1 MDYQKIYDDFIRDR
15 RADESRPKYSD
26 EYMERHHIIP
36 RSMGG
41 DDSEENLIYLT
52 HRDHYFA
59 HCCLAKIHGGGMWLA
74 LEMMSSWVSKTHGRA
89 YTFTQSRLAG
99 IARELYWKENR
110 KWTKRALLAEADKY
124 DSVSE
129 FKERSPNAYAAICR
143 KPYGSDVLSSMSRKH
158 KISGHWDL
166 KTCMADAAKYETR
179 IQWHKSSSYAYKKA
193 LDCGWMEKCSAHMKS
208 NKGEDK
214 KKAVINLTT
223 GDSFDSLRAAA
234 KQFKLNENAIG
245 NVLAGRAKKC
255 GGFEWK
261 YA

>member
-15 RADESRPKYSD
+15 RADESRLKDSD
-26 EYMERHHIIP
+26 ECMERHHIKP
-36 RSMGG
+36 KSLGG
-41 DDSEENLIYLT
+41 DDSEENLICLN

-59 HCCLAKIHGGGMWLA
+59 HCCLAKIHGGVMWLA
-74 LEMMSSWVSKTHGRA
+74 LEMMSNWVSKTNGRSFA
-89 YTFTQSRLAG
+89 FTQSKLAA
-99 IARELYWKENR
+99 IARQKYWEENIKWPKEACI
-110 KWTKRALLAEADKY
+110 T
-124 DSVSE
+124 
-129 FKERSPNAYAAICR
+129 
-143 KPYGSDVLSSMSRKH
+143 
-158 KISGHWDL
+158 
-166 KTCMADAAKYETR
+166 DAAKYETK
-179 IQWHKSSSYAYKKA
+179 IQWDKASPYAYRKA
-193 LDCGWMEKCSAHMKS
+193 LDCGWIEECSAHMKS
-208 NKGEDK
+208 NKGRCQ